1 MRSSSSSSRTTA
13 DPMDTGRRLIE
24 RIVVL
29 IVVLMLI
36 LSLVVT
42 SLPSPV
48 LG

>member
-1 MRSSSSSSRTTA
+1 
-13 DPMDTGRRLIE
+13 MDTGRRLIE

-36 LSLVVT
+36 LSHVVT